1 MEEKMTVSYT
11 RISEEDLEKLKE
23 FSVSIYNQLSLI
35 KDYAER
41 MNLKIDKEY
50 IDDGFSGG
58 NFDRPGFEEL
68 LNDIDKGKISTII
81 TKDLSRLGRDFIE
94 TSYYIFDFFPKH
106 NIRYIA
112 INDCY
117 DSDDENNTLDETMIA
132 IKNVINDRYIHDSS
146 IKRKQVAEAKTNNGE
161 FIGFIAPYGYKVVKK
176 DNKRTLEIDEYSSMI
191 VKRIFTNIASGKSR
205 EEVAQELNEDKI
217 LPPVIYMNMTPS
229 RNKKYYYD
237 WSDKI
242 VYRILKNETYTGN
255 TVIRKSEKRNYKQ
268 KKRNVIPIRDR
279 EVIKNTHPA
288 IISETLFKEANSKLK
303 TLKRKEKNDYDGT
316 FSGLV
321 ICGECGRVMTACRTV
336 KDSGN
341 VKYYFACTKVE
352 NRKKCPNRVL
362 YDNKLRNIIEENLKD
377 LIMSFGNDKMIIGQ
391 VTKELHNK
399 ERYNLKVSN
408 LKKEIELYNINIR
421 NLYLQKTKGEIDLQE
436 FVRLKKEQTDL
447 KTKCEN
453 ELLEIKETS
462 DINKIKTEV
471 SKAYNGFINRDILLK
486 EYIREIIEK
495 IVIHKDNTI
504 QIVYKFGISTPRTIK
519 LF

>member
-81 TKDLSRLGRDFIE
+81 TKDLSILGRDFIE

-117 DSDDENNTLDETMIA
+117 DSADENNTLDETMIA

-205 EEVAQELNEDKI
+205 EEVAQELNEEKI
-217 LPPVIYMNMTPS
+217 LPHVIYMNMTPS

-242 VYRILKNETYTGN
+242 IYRILKNETYTGN

-321 ICGECGRVMTACRTV
+321 ICGECGQVMKTCRIV
-336 KDSGN
+336 KDNGS
-341 VKYYFACTKVE
+341 VKYYFSCNKVANRTKCS
-352 NRKKCPNRVL
+352 NRIMYN
-362 YDNKLRNIIEENLKD
+362 NKLIKTIEENLKG
-377 LIMSFGNDKMIIGQ
+377 LIVSFDSENMSVEQ
-391 VTKELHNK
+391 LAKELYDK
-399 ERYNLKVSN
+399 ERYTLKIANLKHEV
-408 LKKEIELYNINIR
+408 ELYNINIKK
-421 NLYLQKTKGEIDLQE
+421 LYLQKTKTEIDLQE
-436 FVRLKKEQTDL
+436 FVKLKNEQTKL
-447 KTKCEN
+447 KEKCER
-453 ELLEIKETS
+453 ELLMIKNIS
-462 DINKIKTEV
+462 DINKIKNV
-471 SKAYNGFINRDILLK
+471 VLKSYNNFISKDILLK
-486 EYIREIIEK
+486 EYIREIIDK
-495 IVIHKDNTI
+495 VIIYKDNTV
-504 QIVYKFGISTPRTIK
+504 QIIYKFRY
-519 LF
+519 